1 MSSNLWVFYLRCS
14 TGKLAVSTSQLPFGM
29 TCGIAWYQ
37 DRFFPVS
44 EAWSCWAKTRKH
56 SEREPGPKKPA
67 SLQSTDP
74 TRLVRFEAK
83 MLVTTS
89 PLVRCTLLFHF
100 QCCQGLSIFSDKQ
113 QPQAETFSWQIHSNK
128 EPSVTIE
135 PWWKDF
141 WKSWSWHYRLHFT
154 LKTVRILLGVKT
166 PPLLDEKMPPPEIL
180 LFWLFTRKISPHGV
194 SKTLSRRYLNSTE
207 SPVPVVTQASTE

>member
-1 MSSNLWVFYLRCS
+1 MERPKWERAESKARSSRSSAVQPLLFIHLALDRSQGKFSGGLSVTQGWIRCRFGLFSSSLETISTHLWVFYLRCS

-56 SEREPGPKKPA
+56 SEREPGPKKPT
-67 SLQSTDP
+67 SLQSTDL
-74 TRLVRFEAK
+74 TRLVSFEAK

-100 QCCQGLSIFSDKQ
+100 LCCQGLSIFSDKQ
-113 QPQAETFSWQIHSNK
+113 QPQAQTFSWQIHSNK

-141 WKSWSWHYRLHFT
+141 WKSWSWHYISLWRL
-154 LKTVRILLGVKT
+154 
-166 PPLLDEKMPPPEIL
+166 
-180 LFWLFTRKISPHGV
+180 
-194 SKTLSRRYLNSTE
+194 
-207 SPVPVVTQASTE
+207 